1 MPQMLQVFQQI
12 LVADEV
18 EGAKQAFDVF
28 ETCLILET
36 PLISKSLKEY
46 VEICLVIA
54 GKTDAEEDI
63 RNAALNSLSWTIQYK
78 KGKVQALGLAGIII
92 ERLLPIGC
100 EEDHDDDDDDFPSKL
115 AFRTLDELAKA
126 LPPQQVFPVLSAQLQ
141 TYMASQNPA
150 MRKSALMAF
159 GVTVEGCSEFI
170 RPHVAQLWHL
180 IDSGLTDAEPS
191 VRKAGCIALA
201 CMCEWLQEECA
212 ERHGHLVPA
221 LFALVEDPN
230 TQKSATAALEAYL
243 EILGDNIA
251 SYLTLL
257 MEKFVGLL
265 DTAPV
270 GVKITVTGAIGSAA
284 FASKEGFQPYFPE
297 TIRRIV
303 PFLLLQGE
311 GEESTLRGVAIDTLG
326 TFAEVVGRDVFRP
339 HLAEL
344 MQYAINGLQ
353 SESARM
359 KESALMF
366 FGTMAGVFEEEFAV
380 YLPQTVP
387 ALIES
392 CKQSESD
399 DQFNDSEG
407 KTDQATVQ
415 QALAAF
421 NTGAGSGSVSLDEE
435 EDDEDEYEDLDGL
448 MNINSEV
455 AIEKEISAEVLGQI
469 FEATREAFVPF
480 LEESV
485 NCLLRLLLHYYEG
498 IRKAAV
504 SSLFTTIKTY
514 YEMSNPAD
522 WSEGNQVIPFHQN
535 VAQLVDL
542 IMPAIM
548 EMWET
553 EDDQYVSR
561 LHILSKDSCSVPFPR
576 PKRMMI
582 P

>member
-1 MPQMLQVFQQI
+1 MN
-12 LVADEV
+12 
-18 EGAKQAFDVF
+18 
-28 ETCLILET
+28 C
-36 PLISKSLKEY
+36 SKTRPD
-46 VEICLVIA
+46 
-54 GKTDAEEDI
+54 TDSI
-63 RNAALNSLSWTIQYK
+63 PCALACSK
-78 KGKVQALGLAGIII
+78 KGKVQSLGLAGVII

-100 EEDHDDDDDDFPSKL
+100 EEDHDDDDDDYPSKL

-141 TYMASQNPA
+141 TYMASENPA

-170 RPHVAQLWHL
+170 RPHVNQLWPL
-180 IDSGLTDAEPS
+180 IDSGLTDAQPT

-212 ERHGHLVPA
+212 DRHEHLVPA

-230 TQKSATAALEAYL
+230 TQKAATAALEAYL

-265 DTAPV
+265 DTAPIP
-270 GVKITVTGAIGSAA
+270 VKITVTGAIGSAA
-284 FASKEGFQPYFPE
+284 FASKEGFQPYFLE
-297 TIRRIV
+297 TTKRIV

-326 TFAEVVGRDVFRP
+326 TFAEVVGREVFRP
-339 HLAEL
+339 HLSDL

-366 FGTMAGVFEEEFAV
+366 FGTMAGVFEEEFAP
-380 YLPQTVP
+380 YLAQTVP

-392 CKQSESD
+392 CKQSEA

-415 QALAAF
+415 QAIAAF
-421 NTGAGSGSVSLDEE
+421 NTGTASGSVSLDNGDES
-435 EDDEDEYEDLDGL
+435 EDDDEFEDIDGL

-469 FEATREAFVPF
+469 FEATREAFLPF
-480 LEESV
+480 LDGSIQA
-485 NCLLRLLLHYYEG
+485 LLRLLMHYYEG

-504 SSLFTTIKTY
+504 NALFTTIKTF
-514 YEMSNPAD
+514 YEMSDPVD
-522 WSEGNQVIPFHQN
+522 WQEGVSI
-535 VAQLVDL
+535 DSTEW
-542 IMPAIM
+542 IMS
-548 EMWET
+548 
-553 EDDQYVSR
+553 SR
-561 LHILSKDSCSVPFPR
+561 C
-576 PKRMMI
+576 
-582 P
+582 

>member
-1 MPQMLQVFQQI
+1 MCF
-12 LVADEV
+12 
-18 EGAKQAFDVF
+18 
-28 ETCLILET
+28 
-36 PLISKSLKEY
+36 PL
-46 VEICLVIA
+46 A
-54 GKTDAEEDI
+54 
-63 RNAALNSLSWTIQYK
+63 Q
-78 KGKVQALGLAGIII
+78 
-92 ERLLPIGC
+92 
-100 EEDHDDDDDDFPSKL
+100 L

-126 LPPQQVFPVLSAQLQ
+126 LPPQQVFPVLSSQLQ
-141 TYMASQNPA
+141 TYMASENPA

-170 RPHVAQLWHL
+170 RPHVSQLWPL
-180 IDSGLTDAEPS
+180 IDSGLTDAQPT

-212 ERHGHLVPA
+212 DRHAHLVPA
-221 LFALVEDPN
+221 LFQLVEDPN

-284 FASKEGFQPYFPE
+284 FASKEGFQPYFLE
-297 TIRRIV
+297 TTKRIV
-303 PFLLLQGE
+303 PFLLLEGE

-326 TFAEVVGRDVFRP
+326 TFAEVVGREVFRP
-339 HLAEL
+339 HLADL

-366 FGTMAGVFEEEFAV
+366 FGTMAGVFEEEFAP
-380 YLPQTVP
+380 YLAQTVP

-392 CKQSESD
+392 CKQSEA
-399 DQFNDSEG
+399 DQFDDAEG

-415 QALAAF
+415 QAIAAF
-421 NTGAGSGSVSLDEE
+421 NSGTASGSVSLEDGDQSED
-435 EDDEDEYEDLDGL
+435 EDDYEDLDGL

-469 FEATREAFVPF
+469 FEATRTAFMPF
-480 LEESV
+480 LDDSIQA
-485 NCLLRLLLHYYEG
+485 LLRLLLHYYEG

-504 SSLFTTIKTY
+504 NALFTTIKTY
-514 YEMSNPAD
+514 YEMSDPVD
-522 WSEGNQVIPFHQN
+522 WQEGV
-535 VAQLVDL
+535 
-542 IMPAIM
+542 
-548 EMWET
+548 
-553 EDDQYVSR
+553 
-561 LHILSKDSCSVPFPR
+561 SCSQF
-576 PKRMMI
+576 MI
-582 P
+582 MRVHEAHIHH